1 MKGDINKYLSGVK
14 KNYEDYMNEADE
26 YFKNALIYSSKNLH
40 ILNSVYLYTILSY
53 AKFLISY
60 IKDDREALNILNIA
74 LQHKDTK
81 DVNEN
86 IVDQETVSYLK
97 EIKKLAKSLSSS

>member
-14 KNYEDYMNEADE
+14 KNYEVYTNEADE

-40 ILNSVYLYTILSY
+40 ILNPVYLNTILSY
-53 AKFLISY
+53 SKFLISY
-60 IKDDREALNILNIA
+60 LKDEREALNILNIP

-81 DVNEN
+81 ELDEN
-86 IVDQETVSYLK
+86 VVDQESIGYMK
-97 EIKKLAKSLSSS
+97 EIKKLAKSLNK